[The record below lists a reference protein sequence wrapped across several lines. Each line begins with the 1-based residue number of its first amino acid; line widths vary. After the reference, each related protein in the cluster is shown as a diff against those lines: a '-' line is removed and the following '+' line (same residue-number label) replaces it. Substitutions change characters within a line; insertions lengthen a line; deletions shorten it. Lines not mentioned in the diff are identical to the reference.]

1 MKRSKYYTVIA
12 DEVTDA
18 SNKEQLS
25 IVLLYVQVGVVKE
38 VFVGF
43 ICVERIMGESL
54 ANAILTG

>member
-25 IVLLYVQVGVVKE
+25 IVLRYVQVGVVKE